1 MDSVGIDVDSI
12 YWKKYYIIRK
22 RFRKIFMVSLIDQI
36 SLKFTIRYVD
46 IL

>member
-12 YWKKYYIIRK
+12 YWKKYYIIGK

>member
-12 YWKKYYIIRK
+12 YWKKYYIIGK

-36 SLKFTIRYVD
+36 YSKFIIRYMD